1 MITEDLRHFNKIEA
15 VAERL
20 NMSSRTLRRR
30 LALQDKTYQQI
41 LTEVRKQL
49 AIQFLR
55 NSKFSSEE
63 IADRLGFTD
72 AANFR
77 HAFKKWT
84 GKNTSEYR

>member
-1 MITEDLRHFNKIEA
+1 
-15 VAERL
+15 
-20 NMSSRTLRRR
+20 MSSRTLRRK

-55 NSKFSSEE
+55 NSTFSAEE

-84 GKNTSEYR
+84 GKSTSEYR